1 MEFLK
6 YYYRIFRSILGSIF
20 YQNPAS
26 KLKLIGVTGT
36 SGKSTT
42 TSMIFHILKE
52 SGFKVGII
60 STVGAMVGDKVLD
73 TGFHVTTPDPIQLQK
88 LLKFMKDNGAEYVVL
103 ETSSHA
109 LAQGRLGLLNF
120 DYAVFTNIKSDH
132 LDWHKTWE
140 NYAASKFKLIEKL
153 KSNGTLIINKDD
165 QMSYDYITK
174 RLKDSEIASKKIN
187 LIEYSKENSIQ
198 GIMQSLKGIDFQLE
212 TIQMHLN
219 LLGEYN
225 LSNFLAAV
233 NLAKSLGL
241 QLNKISEIIQSFKG
255 LEGRMEILQ
264 SEPFGVIVDFAHNA
278 DSLENS
284 LKSIQN
290 IKESESKIITVFG
303 SAGLRDVQK
312 RFDMGKVSGELSN
325 ITIVTA
331 EDPRTESLKDINSK
345 IIEGLESSGAKV
357 IQRFGSHGEYLE
369 FLKDYGISKNA
380 DESTSNSEESSGTA
394 LAIGSKVAFAFD
406 YPEVQNRFDAIE
418 LAILLAQP
426 SDIVITQGKGHE
438 KSLAFGTTEYPFSD
452 QEAVRKVL

>member
-6 YYYRIFRSILGSIF
+6 YYYRILRSIIGSVI
-20 YQNPAS
+20 YGNPS
-26 KLKLIGVTGT
+26 SNLKLIGVTGT

-42 TSMIFHILKE
+42 SFMIYHILKE

-60 STVGAMVGDKVLD
+60 STVGAMVGDKKLD

-88 LLKFMKDNGAEYVVL
+88 FLKFMKDNGAEYVVL

-120 DYAVFTNIKSDH
+120 DYAVFTNIQSDH
-132 LDWHKTWE
+132 LDWHGTWE
-140 NYAASKFKLIEKL
+140 NYAAAKFKLVEKL
-153 KSNGTLIINKDD
+153 KPNGTLIINKDD
-165 QMSYDYITK
+165 QKSYDYI
-174 RLKDSEIASKKIN
+174 SERIKNNESGIKV
-187 LIEYSKENSIQ
+187 IEYSALNSIL
-198 GIMQSLKGIDFQLE
+198 GVTETLSGIDFQME

-225 LSNFLAAV
+225 LENFLAAV
-233 NLAKSLGL
+233 NVGKTLGL
-241 QLNKISEIIQSFKG
+241 SMNKIAEVIQSFKG

-264 SEPFGVIVDFAHNA
+264 FEPFGVIVDFAHNA
-278 DSLENS
+278 DSLEKS
-284 LKSIQN
+284 LSSIKN
-290 IKESESKIITVFG
+290 IKGEESKLITVFG

-312 RFDMGKVSGELSN
+312 RFDMGKISGELSN

-331 EDPRTESLKDINSK
+331 EDPRTESLKDINNK
-345 IIEGLESSGAKV
+345 IIEGLESSGVKV
-357 IQRFGSHGEYLE
+357 IQRFGSHDEYLE
-369 FLKDYGISKNA
+369 FLKDHGIEQSRK
-380 DESTSNSEESSGTA
+380 EENSA
-394 LAIGSKVAFAFD
+394 LAVGSKVAFAFD

-426 SDIVITQGKGHE
+426 SDIVITEGKGHE

-452 QEAVRKVL
+452 QEAVKKALEL